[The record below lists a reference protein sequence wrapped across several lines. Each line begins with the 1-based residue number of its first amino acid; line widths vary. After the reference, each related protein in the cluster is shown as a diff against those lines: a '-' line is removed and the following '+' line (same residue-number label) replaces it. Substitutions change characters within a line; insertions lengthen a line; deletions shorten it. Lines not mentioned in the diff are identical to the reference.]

1 MAKLYNLARVST
13 ATTGTGTITLGSAV
27 AGFLSF
33 AGAGV
38 SDGETVTYA
47 IKDGSNSEIGRGVY
61 TSSGTTLTRSVIK
74 STNSNTAISLSGS
87 AVVFIT
93 AAAED
98 FNKLNNTLGAYTVAL
113 AAGTNVTADRT
124 LTLTTGDA
132 NRTLDISAGSATIS
146 AYGSTLIDDAN
157 AGAALTT
164 LGVSAFAQTV
174 LDDADAAAARATLGL
189 TIGTA
194 VREVLTA
201 ARTYYVRTD
210 GSDSNTGLANTSGA
224 AFLTIQKAIDVA
236 AALDS
241 SIYDVTISVAD
252 GTYSTSTGLVLKS
265 MAGAGSIY
273 ITGNTT
279 TPANCIITTNGTMTA
294 LDGVILGSSIKTT
307 YYINGFKLTS
317 TASGT
322 VFGLI
327 ASGSGSFIRFQN
339 IDFGTGML
347 QQLRVEDCAVIW
359 ADGGY
364 TISGGANQ
372 HSTTVGNS
380 VLRIQSRTITLTG
393 TLNFALM
400 FTQATTSSVQF
411 LNSNTYDV
419 SGATVT
425 GIRYE
430 VVENGH
436 IKTNG
441 AGASYLPGSTSGS
454 RRRERRL
461 MEASTTNGQL

>member
-124 LTLTTGDA
+124 LTITTGDA
-132 NRTLDISAGSATIS
+132 NRTLDISAGSVTVS
-146 AYGSTLIDDAN
+146 AYGATL
-157 AGAALTT
+157 
-164 LGVSAFAQTV
+164 
-174 LDDADAAAARATLGL
+174 LDDASAVAAQATLGL
-189 TIGTA
+189 
-194 VREVLTA
+194 REVLTS

-210 GSDSNTGLANTSGA
+210 GSDSNDGLANTSGG
-224 AFLTIQKAIDVA
+224 AFLTIQKAINVA

-252 GTYSTSTGLVLKS
+252 GTYSTSTGLVLKT
-265 MAGAGSIY
+265 MAGSGSIY

-279 TPANCIITTNGTMTA
+279 TPANCIITTNGAMTT
-294 LDGVILGSSIKTT
+294 LNGVILGSSIKTT

-317 TASGT
+317 TGSGTIFGLLASGPGT
-322 VFGLI
+322 
-327 ASGSGSFIRFQN
+327 FIRFQN

-347 QQLRVEDCAVIW
+347 QQLRVEDCAVMW
-359 ADGGY
+359 ADGNY
-364 TISGGANQ
+364 SITGGANQ
-372 HSTTVGNS
+372 HSVTVGNS
-380 VLRIQSRTITLTG
+380 VLRVQSRTVTLTG
-393 TLNFALM
+393 TPNFALM
-400 FTQATTSSVQF
+400 FTQATTGSTQF
-411 LNSNTYDV
+411 LNGNTY
-419 SGATVT
+419 SGSATGVY
-425 GIRYE
+425 YE
-430 VVENGH
+430 AVENGF

-441 AGASYLPGSTSGS
+441 AGGTYLPGNSAGS
-454 RRRERRL
+454 P
-461 MEASTTNGQL
+461 SPGTTPYGGVYY

>member
-224 AFLTIQKAIDVA
+224 AFLTIQKAINTVL
-236 AALDS
+236 ALDI
-241 SIYDVTISVAD
+241 SIYDVTIAV
-252 GTYSTSTGLVLKS
+252 
-265 MAGAGSIY
+265 
-273 ITGNTT
+273 
-279 TPANCIITTNGTMTA
+279 
-294 LDGVILGSSIKTT
+294 
-307 YYINGFKLTS
+307 
-317 TASGT
+317 ASGT
-322 VFGLI
+322 YTGANTIPAPFVGSGFVTISGTSATVSTTSASAFLVSNGASIILSGLTLQTTTSGNCIHAAGGAKVALGASMVFG
-327 ASGSGSFIRFQN
+327 ACA
-339 IDFGTGML
+339 GTAHMTSQGY
-347 QQLRVEDCAVIW
+347 AYIT
-359 ADGGY
+359 ADVNY
-364 TISGGANQ
+364 TISGASARHLYCDGA
-372 HSTTVGNS
+372 SIFCGS
-380 VLRIQSRTITLTG
+380 SRTITVSGTPAFSDAFVVCLAAGNVLTFSNTYSGAATGTRYKG
-393 TLNFALM
+393 TLNGII
-400 FTQATTSSVQF
+400 
-411 LNSNTYDV
+411 NTF
-419 SGATVT
+419 G
-425 GIRYE
+425 G
-430 VVENGH
+430 
-436 IKTNG
+436 
-441 AGASYLPGSTSGS
+441 GASYFPGNSAG
-454 RRRERRL
+454 
-461 MEASTTNGQL
+461 TTATGAQYA